1 MPAALAGVASVFWGA
16 SDFLGGLATTGW
28 RAERVGALAQGVGF
42 VALLVVAPFVTG
54 AIAPSTDLAWGA
66 AAGVSGA
73 FGIALL
79 YRSLAIGPMNA
90 AAPTVAVVS
99 ALVPAVVGLVTGERP
114 SAIAL
119 VGVVVAIVAVA
130 LVGGASRPGVGEP
143 KATGRV
149 LVLAA
154 LSGAGL
160 GLANVCFAATDR
172 ASGLWPV
179 VAEKGVSA
187 VVLGALVLAWRAS
200 DRPRAT
206 ARTVRLAV
214 ATGASDAVAT
224 ASVAVALQRG
234 PLVLVAVL
242 ASLFP
247 AVTVILARF
256 VLTERIGRAQ
266 AVGLALAL
274 AAIAMIIGG

>member
-1 MPAALAGVASVFWGA
+1 V
-16 SDFLGGLATTGW
+16 T
-28 RAERVGALAQGVGF
+28 
-42 VALLVVAPFVTG
+42 PFVTG
-54 AIAPSTDLAWGA
+54 ALAPSTDLWWGA

-79 YRSLAIGPMNA
+79 YRALAIGPMNA

-99 ALVPAVVGLVTGERP
+99 AIVPAAVGLVQGERP
-114 SAIAL
+114 SPIAL
-119 VGVVVAIVAVA
+119 AGVAVAIVAVA

-143 KATGRV
+143 RATGRV
-149 LVLAA
+149 LALAA

-160 GLANVCFAATDR
+160 GLANVCFAATDP

-179 VAEKGVSA
+179 VAEKIVSA
-187 VVLGALVLAWRAS
+187 AALGALIVAWRARE
-200 DRPRAT
+200 RPRAT
-206 ARTVRLAV
+206 AHTVRLTFG
-214 ATGASDAVAT
+214 TGAFDAAAT

-234 PLVLVAVL
+234 PLVLVSVL

-266 AVGLALAL
+266 AVGLALAI
-274 AAIAMIIGG
+274 AAIAMIVAG